1 MGRLDGKVALVTGGA
16 RGQGEQ
22 EARLFAAEG
31 ARVVLTDVL
40 DAEGKQTASDIGSA
54 ATFHHHDVTSESE
67 WASVVDAVLAEH
79 GQLDVLVNNAGI
91 FQVLSLLMTTE
102 ADYRKVIDVNQIG
115 VFLGMKAVLPHM
127 IERQSGSIIN
137 ISSVAGLIGSPGTFA
152 YSASK
157 WAVRG
162 MTRSAAKEVAP
173 FGVRVNS
180 IHPGIIDTAMIDQ
193 LEDLGVM
200 PAVMERVPIGRKAEP
215 VEVARLALYL
225 ASDDSKYSNG
235 SEFIVDGGMTA

>member
-22 EARLFAAEG
+22 EAKLFAAEG
-31 ARVVLTDVL
+31 ASVVLTDIL
-40 DAEGKQTASDIGSA
+40 DAEGKQTAADIGAA

-67 WASVVDAVLAEH
+67 WTSVVDAVLAEH
-79 GQLDVLVNNAGI
+79 GQIDVLVNNAGI
-91 FQVLSLLMTTE
+91 FQILPLLMTSE
-102 ADYRKVIDVNQIG
+102 ADYRKVIDINQVG

-127 IERQSGSIIN
+127 IERQRGSVIN

-180 IHPGIIDTAMIDQ
+180 IHPGIIDTAMVDQ

-200 PAVMERVPIGRKAEP
+200 PAVMERIPAGRKAEA

-225 ASDDSKYSNG
+225 ASDDSVYSNG